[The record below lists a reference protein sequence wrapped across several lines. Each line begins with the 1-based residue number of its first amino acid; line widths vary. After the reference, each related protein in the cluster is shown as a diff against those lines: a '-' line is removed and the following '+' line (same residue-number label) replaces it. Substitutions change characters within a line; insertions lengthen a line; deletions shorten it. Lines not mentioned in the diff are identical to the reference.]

1 MHLSY
6 ANEFTALGGDG
17 PITATAFSTKGL
29 DALQVRDWGTG
40 EPIKAYARITQAFNN
55 LTSLQID
62 IGVCDDTSGTNFTS
76 VLNGGKVVLLAALT
90 LNALIPL
97 GFVSAGAA
105 KKRFMCAKFT
115 VTGTAPTTGKVTC
128 GLVDRDAAVQDN
140 INVL

>member
-17 PITATAFSTKGL
+17 PIIATAFSTKGL
-29 DALQVRDWGTG
+29 NAIQVRDWGTG

-62 IGVCDDTSGTNFTS
+62 IGVCDDTSGTNFVS
-76 VLNGGKVVLLAALT
+76 VIGGGKAVLLAALT
-90 LNALIPL
+90 INALVPL
-97 GFVSAGAA
+97 GFINAGVA
-105 KKRFMCAKFT
+105 KKQYMCAKFT

-128 GLVDRDAAVQDN
+128 GLVDRDAAVQDGVN
-140 INVL
+140 TL